1 MATAHNR
8 LRAEQLNN
16 PAISV
21 VIPTF
26 NREES
31 LRSTLHSLAE
41 QTVPKSDY
49 EVVVVD
55 DGSSDSTPQ
64 MCRTF
69 QDQMQLTVLRHGEN
83 CGISAAKNTGMLAA
97 RGAIL
102 LFFDD
107 DDLADAR
114 LLEEHLKAHAQ
125 HSQENVAVLG
135 YTTWAPSLTVTPLM
149 RYLTDIGRF
158 LFAYGNLQDG
168 QLLDFTHFW
177 GGRSSCKRA
186 FLAAHGVFN
195 QQFRSIIEDMEL
207 GYRLSRFGFR
217 VVFHHTAKS
226 YMTRAPSLDDFC
238 NRCERQGEAL
248 YLFSRL
254 HSDPIVQQ
262 YCQLPD
268 PFVANRAVR
277 VGPEARWPQ
286 IADVFGQKINQAREL
301 ERLLAFGFEQRPA
314 SVATGRQSAQAEAYE
329 KQMREL
335 FASIRQT
342 DKRVSEL
349 ETQLSQQEVAHQA
362 KLKAREA
369 SYQSEQERLRA
380 RSRELERGQERLR
393 AEQMQLIDRF
403 NREQTQLRNSL
414 AEANRALQDK
424 SVSLAEREQL
434 VVQVTERLRKQLW
447 DTRKLVHLLDDTQK
461 AASRLRTSRRWK
473 LANPIAAIRS
483 KLSGKLLPG
492 YGHLEKIV
500 SAYKEWRKS
509 RPHVEQ
515 IDHEIKSLAVPGVP
529 TQPIV
534 DLTIK
539 EDQST
544 TEPARAA
551 APIAAVP
558 IESIR
563 FPVNEQVEVS
573 VVIPVF
579 NQFQFTHACLASIQQ
594 LDEGVSF
601 EVIVVDD
608 ASTDETGELIP
619 RIPGVVYL
627 RNDSNAGFIVS
638 CNRGAEKAR
647 GRYLMFLNNDTIV
660 KKGWLAAL
668 HQTFSYEPKAGIVGS
683 KLVYADGRLQEAGG
697 IIWRDG
703 SGWNY
708 GKFDDPQKPQYNY
721 LREVDY
727 CSAAALMIPKTLFE
741 SVGNTTKIPI
751 SASRCATVA
760 IASFTSHA
768 AK

>member
-69 QDQMQLTVLRHGEN
+69 QDQIQLTVLRHGEN
-83 CGISAAKNTGMLAA
+83 CGISAAKNTGILAA

-158 LFAYGNLQDG
+158 LFAYGNFQDG

-217 VVFHHTAKS
+217 VVFHRAAVS
-226 YMTRAPSLDDFC
+226 YMTRGLSLDDFC
-238 NRCERQGEAL
+238 QRCERQGEAL

-262 YCQLPD
+262 YCRLAD
-268 PFVANRAVR
+268 PFIDNRAVR
-277 VGPEARWPQ
+277 VDPVARWPE
-286 IADVFGQKINQAREL
+286 IADLFAQKQEQARAT
-301 ERLLAFGFEQRPA
+301 ERLLTLGFEPQAEARGA
-314 SVATGRQSAQAEAYE
+314 DKNRAQAEAYE
-329 KQMREL
+329 SQMREL
-335 FASIRQT
+335 FAALRQ
-342 DKRVSEL
+342 SEKQVIEL
-349 ETQLSQQEVAHQA
+349 QRKLSQQETSHQA
-362 KLKAREA
+362 ELGAKQAGYEA
-369 SYQSEQERLRA
+369 EAQRRVAEQERLRG
-380 RSRELERGQERLR
+380 RLRELDR
-393 AEQMQLIDRF
+393 EQAQLHERF
-403 NREQTQLRNSL
+403 NREQTRLRDNL

-434 VVQVTERLRKQLW
+434 VVQLTERLRKQLW
-447 DTRKLVHLLDDTQK
+447 DTRKLAHLLEDTQK
-461 AASRLRTSRRWK
+461 AAARLRASRRWK
-473 LANPIAAIRS
+473 LANPIAAVRS

-500 SAYKEWRKS
+500 LAYRQWRKS
-509 RPHVEQ
+509 RPNVEQ
-515 IDHEIKSLAVPGVP
+515 IDHEIKSLAAPGVP

-544 TEPARAA
+544 IEPARAA

-683 KLVYADGRLQEAGG
+683 KLVYADGRLQEACG

-703 SGWNY
+703 
-708 GKFDDPQKPQYNY
+708 
-721 LREVDY
+721 
-727 CSAAALMIPKTLFE
+727 
-741 SVGNTTKIPI
+741 
-751 SASRCATVA
+751 
-760 IASFTSHA
+760 
-768 AK
+768 